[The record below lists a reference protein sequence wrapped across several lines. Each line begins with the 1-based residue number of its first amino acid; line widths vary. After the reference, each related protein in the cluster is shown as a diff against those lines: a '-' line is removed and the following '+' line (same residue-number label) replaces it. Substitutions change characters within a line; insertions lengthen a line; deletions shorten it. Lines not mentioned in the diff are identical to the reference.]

1 MRIGK
6 AFCVELNEVVS
17 IAEARREFFSIDP
30 RPERFS
36 FFCSDDECR
45 FHNGDGVRVTGVN
58 YDKLAT
64 ESAHYKAAHFRVNSE
79 HLQSCTWVIEHKV
92 ATNPVRRKDETSL
105 QFDQRVA
112 RQKVSDFVDIFDP
125 LLEELMAEKTI
136 HTPPS
141 SADEKLPVSR
151 QWGGGGNT
159 SSSPGRTK
167 TSNLEQ
173 LADYY
178 MEALAK
184 FDAKAFDFLIEV
196 CGLGTIRLGTFFEKV
211 NRPSI
216 NGGIRVRYGNA
227 FIVAD
232 SANEFVYQFYDEY
245 QSMKVRLEVSKDLM
259 AAYRYRKYVRNIV
272 ELGKSRTF
280 VKVFA
285 IGSLELSTDKTH
297 YKLSLL
303 SLRHLALFPSSK
315 VREKSK
321 ISSAR
326 TI

>member
-36 FFCSDDECR
+36 FLCSDEECR
-45 FHNGDGVRVTGVN
+45 YHNGDGVKVTGVN
-58 YDKLAT
+58 YDKLAI
-64 ESAHYKAAHFRVNSE
+64 ESVHYKAAHFRVNSE
-79 HLQSCTWVIEHKV
+79 HLQSCTWIIEHKI
-92 ATNPVRRKDETSL
+92 ASNPVRLQEETSL
-105 QFDQRVA
+105 QFDQRLA
-112 RQKVSDFVDIFDP
+112 RQKISDFVDIFDP
-125 LLEELMAEKTI
+125 RLEGPLADKRI
-136 HTPPS
+136 SNPPS
-141 SADEKLPVSR
+141 QGDEKSPVIGQR
-151 QWGGGGNT
+151 GGGGNT
-159 SSSPGRTK
+159 SNLPGRTE
-167 TSNLEQ
+167 TSDLEQ

-178 MEALAK
+178 LEARDQFGEK
-184 FDAKAFDFLIEV
+184 GFDFVVEV
-196 CGLGTIRLGTFFEKV
+196 RGLGNIRLGTFFEK
-211 NRPSI
+211 I
-216 NGGIRVRYGNA
+216 NKRSMNAGIRVRYGNA

-285 IGSLELSTDKTH
+285 IGSLNLSTDKTH
-297 YKLSLL
+297 YTLSLL

-326 TI
+326 TT